1 MRREHREMA
10 ADWMIVLGG
19 LTLFASLFL
28 TWSHQFS
35 KAFLDAFGTADQLQ
49 GVARDATA
57 WQVFSSMDVVLALL
71 ALGLLGAALAGSRTV
86 RLVALAAAVVGLVFV
101 LHALG
106 TPPTNGANIFNPA
119 LSVPSFAPTG
129 ATAGAG
135 ETVALVGLGVAIAGL
150 GLGFTPD

>member
-1 MRREHREMA
+1 MA

-19 LTLFASLFL
+19 LALFASLFL

-35 KAFLDAFGTADQLQ
+35 RAFLEAFGSADQLQ
-49 GVARDATA
+49 GVPRNATA

-71 ALGLLGAALAGSRTV
+71 AVGLLAAALAGNRAV
-86 RLVALAAAVVGLVFV
+86 RLVVLAAAVVGLVFV
-101 LHALG
+101 IHALG

-135 ETVALVGLGVAIAGL
+135 ETVAVVGLGVAIAGL
-150 GLGFTPD
+150 ALGFTAD

>member
-1 MRREHREMA
+1 MA

-19 LTLFASLFL
+19 LALLASLFL

-35 KAFLDAFGTADQLQ
+35 QAFLDAFGTADQLT
-49 GVARDATA
+49 GVPRNATA
-57 WQVFSSMDVVLALL
+57 WQVYSSMDVVLALL
-71 ALGLLGAALAGSRTV
+71 AVGLLGAALAGNRTV

-101 LHALG
+101 LHAMG

-135 ETVALVGLGVAIAGL
+135 ETVAVVGLGVAIAGL
-150 GLGFTPD
+150 GLGFTAD